1 MLFAVSVLIPLIA
14 WHVSARILDGRLHAN
29 MPPMP
34 LILPFEP
41 PSNNVTQ
48 RGASMPPLNTTYYFD
63 QLVDHTNAHLGTF
76 KQRFWMD
83 WEYYE
88 PGGPILMFTPGENN
102 AENYTMYL
110 TNGSIFGMVAQQE
123 KGATVLIEHRF
134 FGFSNPYPDLTVASL
149 KYLTIQ
155 QAIDDLAY
163 FAENANLP
171 MPGGDNVAPDKA
183 PWVLLGGSYSGALPS
198 FVKVNKPDVFW
209 AGYASSG
216 VVQSIVDFWEYFD
229 IIRQFMPQN
238 CSADVQ
244 AVVQHFDRVFTSG
257 NQSAVTALKDAYG
270 MKDVSHLDDVAG
282 ALRNNLWDW
291 QKLSPLSGPGS
302 LFFQFCDALEVKDG
316 RNAPASGW
324 GVEHAV
330 GAWGAY
336 FKNTYMN
343 LLCGD
348 MDVATCIGTYNAS
361 ASTYTDTAVNN
372 AARSWQ
378 WIVCNEMGFFQ
389 DAAPTGM
396 PSIVSQLIQPMTSD
410 EAFTPPRQCAMM
422 FPEAFAEPRSP
433 NVQKTNK
440 AYHGWDV
447 KADRLFF
454 ANGRRDPWR
463 GATVSSDSHTVAST
477 PSQPIVVSDGFH
489 FSELRAAAGDVD
501 PTIKNV
507 QMQALSHMHTWMEEW
522 RSIHGG
528 R

>member
-1 MLFAVSVLIPLIA
+1 MMLSVFPVLLSLVTA
-14 WHVSARILDGRLHAN
+14 YVSARIPDGRLHAN

-34 LILPFEP
+34 LMPFEP
-41 PSNNVTQ
+41 VSNSVTHAKT
-48 RGASMPPLNTTYYFD
+48 GASMPPLNTTYYFD
-63 QLVDHTNAHLGTF
+63 QLVDHTNPSLGTF
-76 KQRFWMD
+76 KQRYWMD

-110 TNGSIFGMVAQQE
+110 TNGSIFGMIAQQE
-123 KGATVLIEHRF
+123 KGATVLFEHRF
-134 FGFSNPYPDLTVASL
+134 FGFSNPYPDLSVASL

-163 FAENANLP
+163 FAETVKLP
-171 MPGGDNVAPDKA
+171 MPGGDNVIPDKA

-209 AGYASSG
+209 AGYASSA

-229 IIRQFMPQN
+229 SVRRFMPQN

-244 AVVQHFDRVFTSG
+244 AVVQHFDQVFTSG
-257 NQSAVTALKDAYG
+257 NQSAITALKDAYG

-316 RNAPASGW
+316 KNAPASGW

-330 GAWGAY
+330 NAWGTY

-348 MDVATCIGTYNAS
+348 VDVATCIGTYNAS
-361 ASTYTDTAVNN
+361 ASVYTDTAVNN

-389 DAAPTGM
+389 DAAPAGM
-396 PSIVSQLIQPMTSD
+396 PSIVSQLIQPVASD
-410 EAFTPPRQCAMM
+410 MACSLLCH
-422 FPEAFAEPRSP
+422 AFASPPVP
-433 NVQKTNK
+433 NVQKTNE

-447 KADRLFF
+447 KVDRLFF
-454 ANGRRDPWR
+454 ANGKRDPWR
-463 GATVSSDSHTVAST
+463 GATVSADSHTVAST

-507 QMQALSHMHTWMEEW
+507 QTQALSYMHTWMEEW
-522 RSIHGG
+522 RNIQGG
-528 R
+528 K